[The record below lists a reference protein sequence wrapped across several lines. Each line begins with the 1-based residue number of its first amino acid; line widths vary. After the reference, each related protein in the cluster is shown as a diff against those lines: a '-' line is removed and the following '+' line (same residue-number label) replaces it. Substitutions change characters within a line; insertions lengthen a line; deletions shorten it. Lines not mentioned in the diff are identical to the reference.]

1 MYGRKGYVRVSDITG
16 KCFARL
22 LKLATS
28 TILAFLPNI
37 VKLGNSIKWQGSLI
51 LGRGAKVR
59 DAQNGG

>member
-1 MYGRKGYVRVSDITG
+1 MLGSPILQV

-28 TILAFLPNI
+28 TFRAFLPNI

-51 LGRGAKVR
+51 LGRGANV
-59 DAQNGG
+59 GGCPKWGLG